1 LRVQSRGFFD
11 KYKCPF
17 SSKYTGNNMLES
29 LEKLAADPILGLTA
43 AYNQDNN
50 PNKVDLGA
58 GVYKDAD
65 GNTPVFAAVK
75 KAEAIWLE
83 EETTKAY
90 IAQPGFA
97 DFNAQLIPHLFGQ
110 SHTAIKDNR
119 LTSVMAPG
127 GSGAL
132 RVGAEMLNRA
142 EPGATLWVSS
152 PTWGNHIPLLGS
164 AGLNIQEYP
173 YYDADSHGLRFDE
186 MIDTLKQADK
196 NDIVLLHGCCHN
208 PTGVDL
214 STAQWDS
221 IAELAS
227 TNGFLV
233 FVDTAYHGLGVGLEE
248 DAYGVRK
255 LAEVVDEMVVSYSCS
270 KNFGLY
276 RDRIG
281 AVMVLGKNQAV
292 ADASSSHI
300 TNIARQIYSMP
311 PASGGAIVKTILQN
325 PELYKSWK
333 QELDEMRER
342 INDLRIIFADTLAEK
357 NSSIDFS
364 FVKKQYGMFSFL
376 GLSKEQIQRLR
387 DEYSIYMVG
396 SSRANVAGISPKNID
411 YLTDAIISVL

>member
-1 LRVQSRGFFD
+1 
-11 KYKCPF
+11 
-17 SSKYTGNNMLES
+17 MLES

-43 AYNQDNN
+43 AYNKDNN

-75 KAEAIWLE
+75 KAEIIWQQ

-90 IAQPGFA
+90 IAQPGFD
-97 DFNAQLIPHLFGQ
+97 DFNAQIIPHIFGG
-110 SHTAIKDNR
+110 SHAAVRDNR
-119 LTSVMAPG
+119 LVSVMAPG

-142 EPGATLWVSS
+142 EPGATLWVSN
-152 PTWGNHIPLLGS
+152 PTWGNHVPLLGQ
-164 AGLNIQEYP
+164 AGLNISEYP
-173 YYDADSHGLRFDE
+173 YYNADTHGLRFEE
-186 MIDTLKQADK
+186 MMETLRQAGS

-214 STAQWDS
+214 DRDQWNAV
-221 IAELAS
+221 AELAKEK
-227 TNGFLV
+227 GFLP
-233 FVDTAYHGLGVGLEE
+233 FIDTAYHGLGQGLDE
-248 DAYGVRK
+248 DVYGVR
-255 LAEVVDEMVVSYSCS
+255 LMAESVEEMLVVYSCS

-281 AVMVLGKNQAV
+281 AAVVMGKNQEA
-292 ADASSSHI
+292 AYAASSHI
-300 TNIARQIYSMP
+300 TNIAREMYSLP
-311 PASGGAIVKTILQN
+311 PSHGGAMVKTILKD
-325 PELYKSWK
+325 PDLYKIWK
-333 QELDEMRER
+333 QELDEMPEH
-342 INDLRIIFADTLAEK
+342 INGLRILFADMLAEK
-357 NSSIDFS
+357 GSSTDFS
-364 FVKKQYGMFSFL
+364 FIKNQYGMFSFL

-396 SSRANVAGISPKNID
+396 SSRANVAGINQKNID

>member
-1 LRVQSRGFFD
+1 
-11 KYKCPF
+11 
-17 SSKYTGNNMLES
+17 MLES

-43 AYNQDNN
+43 AYNQDEN

-75 KAEAIWLE
+75 KAERIWHG

-90 IAQPGFA
+90 IAQPGFE
-97 DFNAQLIPHLFGQ
+97 DFNSHLMTHIFGPA
-110 SHTAIKDNR
+110 HPVIKDSR
-119 LTSVMAPG
+119 LSSVMAPG

-132 RVGAEMLNRA
+132 RIGAEMINRA
-142 EPGATLWVSS
+142 NLGATLWVSS

-164 AGLNIQEYP
+164 AGLKIQEYP
-173 YYDADSHGLRFDE
+173 YYNADSHGLRFDA
-186 MIDTLKQADK
+186 MMDTLKQADK
-196 NDIVLLHGCCHN
+196 NDVVLLHGCCHN

-214 STAQWDS
+214 STSQWDS
-221 IAELAS
+221 VTELARQ
-227 TNGFLV
+227 NGFLP
-233 FVDTAYHGLGVGLEE
+233 FIDTAYHGLGEGLEE
-248 DAYGVRK
+248 DVYGIRT
-255 LAEVVDEMVVSYSCS
+255 LAEAVDEMVVVYSCS

-281 AVMVLGKNQAV
+281 AVIVMGANQEA

-311 PASGGAIVKTILQN
+311 PAYGGAIVKTILQDA
-325 PELYKSWK
+325 ELYKSWK

-342 INDLRIIFADTLAEK
+342 INGLRVMFVDALAEK
-357 NSSIDFS
+357 GSSTDFS
-364 FVKKQYGMFSFL
+364 FIKNQFGMFSFL
-376 GLSKEQIQRLR
+376 GLSKDQIQRLR

-396 SSRANVAGISPKNID
+396 SSRANIAGISPKNID

>member
-1 LRVQSRGFFD
+1 
-11 KYKCPF
+11 
-17 SSKYTGNNMLES
+17 MLES
-29 LEKLAADPILGLTA
+29 LEKMAADPILGLTV
-43 AYNQDNN
+43 AYNQDTN

-75 KAEAIWLE
+75 KAELIWQQ

-90 IAQPGFA
+90 IAQPGFD
-97 DFNAQLIPHLFGQ
+97 DFNAQIIPHIFGK
-110 SHTAIKDNR
+110 SHVAIKDHR
-119 LTSVMAPG
+119 LASVMAPG

-152 PTWGNHIPLLGS
+152 PTWGNHIPLLGR
-164 AGLNIQEYP
+164 AGLNIKEYP
-173 YYDADSHGLRFDE
+173 YYNADTHGLRFEE
-186 MIDTLKQADK
+186 MMDTLKQANS

-214 STAQWDS
+214 SREQWDNV
-221 IAELAS
+221 AELAKEL
-227 TNGFLV
+227 GFLP
-233 FVDTAYHGLGVGLEE
+233 FIDTAYHGLGEGLDE
-248 DAYGVRK
+248 DVYGLR
-255 LAEVVDEMVVSYSCS
+255 LMAESVDEMLVVYSCS

-281 AVMVLGKNQAV
+281 AAVVMGKNQEA
-292 ADASSSHI
+292 AEASTSHI
-300 TNIARQIYSMP
+300 TNIAREMYSLP
-311 PASGGAIVKTILQN
+311 PSHGGAIVKTILKD
-325 PELYKSWK
+325 PDLYKIWK
-333 QELDEMRER
+333 KELDEMREH
-342 INDLRIIFADTLAEK
+342 INGLRVEFADMLAEK
-357 NSSIDFS
+357 GSSTDFS
-364 FVKKQYGMFSFL
+364 FIKNQFGMFSFL